1 MDFDKLCGIVV
12 KWGIMDEDVV
22 NWFINKECFN
32 FIFMF
37 GFFSKEKIIDILGC
51 GVGMDVVKI
60 VINILNGLIDIDFI
74 MGKGIKIII
83 KVFLILVIFFIL
95 MVGVVG
101 YLFVLFLVS
110 VNEIFYL
117 DLCCINVV
125 DG

>member
-1 MDFDKLCGIVV
+1 
-12 KWGIMDEDVV
+12 
-22 NWFINKECFN
+22 
-32 FIFMF
+32 MF